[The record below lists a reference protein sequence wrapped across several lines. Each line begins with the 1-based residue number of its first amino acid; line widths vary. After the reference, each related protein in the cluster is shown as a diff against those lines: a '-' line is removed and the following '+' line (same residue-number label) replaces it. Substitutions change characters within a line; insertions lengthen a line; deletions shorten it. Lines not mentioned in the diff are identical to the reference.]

1 MVGTVTAVVAHVAL
15 RKVHPAARRRRGE
28 AERGFWA
35 QELVGHSGHQSGAR
49 ATLGGGGKGSLCVAS
64 GTFAKRGPDAS
75 GLGHL
80 STPLEK

>member
-1 MVGTVTAVVAHVAL
+1 MVGTVTAVAAHVAS
-15 RKVHPAARRRRGE
+15 RKVHPAARRRGE
-28 AERGFWA
+28 AGRGFWA
-35 QELVGHSGHQSGAR
+35 QELVGHSRHQSGER